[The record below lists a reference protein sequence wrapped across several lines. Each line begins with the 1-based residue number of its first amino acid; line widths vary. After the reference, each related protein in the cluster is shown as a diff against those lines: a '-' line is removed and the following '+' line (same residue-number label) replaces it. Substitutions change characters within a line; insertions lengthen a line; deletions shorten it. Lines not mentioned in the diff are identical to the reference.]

1 MSNITNQP
9 LANPLSVSDLLILWS
24 ASGGD
29 TRRAS
34 LSALVTFLAQQLAG
48 YLGAIRL
55 FMPFVSGTANA
66 LSVGA
71 PASVTIATLDLG
83 DSFSAIPLLANTAAV
98 TITMNVNGVPVT
110 KALFKD
116 GIPVIAN
123 AILAGV
129 PFDFMYDGTQFTL
142 LR

>member
-1 MSNITNQP
+1 MSSINNQP
-9 LANPLSVSDLLILWS
+9 LANPLSGSDLLMLWS

-34 LSALVTFLAQQLAG
+34 LTSFAAFIATYLTG
-48 YLGAIRL
+48 YLSPIPI

-66 LSVGA
+66 LNLVP
-71 PASVTIATLDLG
+71 PASVSLITLDLG
-83 DSFSAIPLLANTAAV
+83 DRFSAIPLLANTGAT
-98 TITMNVNGVPVT
+98 TITMNINGVPVT

-116 GIPVIAN
+116 GIAVIAN

-129 PFDFMYDGTQFTL
+129 PFDFMFDGTQFSL
-142 LR
+142 MR